1 MVGGEAVTAP
11 LNSSFPLDGGRVGDG
26 GARADLTGNGAGGVD
41 AASRARSGA
50 AGANTPTKPP
60 VEGEGFDVYAARA
73 QFPILSRTVN
83 GKPLVYLDSAASAQK
98 PRAVIDAMT
107 AAMEHSYANV
117 HRGLHTLANETTE
130 AFEAARETVARFLN
144 AESPD
149 QIVWTKG
156 GTEAINLVAAGIGQ
170 SIRPG
175 DEIVVTQMEHHANIV
190 PWHMLRER
198 GAVLRWAPVLDDG
211 ALDMAAL
218 AELIGPQTRLVAV
231 THMSNVLG
239 TVNDVRAVADLAHAA
254 GALILVDGC
263 QGAVHCS
270 PDVQALGSD
279 FYVFTG
285 HKLFGPTG
293 IGGLYGKRAAL
304 EALPPYQGGG
314 EMIAT
319 VTEDAVTYAG
329 LPHRFEAG
337 TPPILEVLGLGAA
350 IEWMNQFDAD
360 AVRAHELALME
371 RVRARLDGRSW
382 LTEIGTAAGKG
393 AIFTFT
399 VEGAHAHDIAQVMD
413 RYGVAVRAGLH
424 CAEPLSRRFG
434 LTSSARASFA
444 LYNTPEDADAFADAL
459 IKAREFFA

>member
-1 MVGGEAVTAP
+1 MA
-11 LNSSFPLDGGRVGDG
+11 DGTT
-26 GARADLTGNGAGGVD
+26 LT
-41 AASRARSGA
+41 R
-50 AGANTPTKPP
+50 
-60 VEGEGFDVYAARA
+60 FDPYAARA

-98 PRAVIDAMT
+98 PRAVIDALT
-107 AAMEHSYANV
+107 AAMEGSYANV

-130 AFEAARETVARFLN
+130 AFEAARESVARFLN
-144 AESPD
+144 AESAE
-149 QIVWTKG
+149 QIIWTKG
-156 GTEAINLVAAGIGQ
+156 GTEAINLVAAGLGH
-170 SIRPG
+170 SLNPG
-175 DEIVVTQMEHHANIV
+175 DEIIVTQMEHHANIV
-190 PWHMLRER
+190 PWHMLRQSR
-198 GAVLRWAPVLDDG
+198 GVVLKWAPVLDDG
-211 ALDMAAL
+211 SLDMAAL
-218 AELIGPQTRLVAV
+218 PALIGPRTRLVAM

-239 TVNDVRAVADLAHAA
+239 TVNDVRAIADLAHAA
-254 GALILVDGC
+254 GALVLVDGC
-263 QGAVHCS
+263 QGAVHCAA
-270 PDVQALGSD
+270 DVQALDAD

-329 LPHRFEAG
+329 IPHRFEAG
-337 TPPILEVLGLGAA
+337 TPPILEAIGLGAA
-350 IEWMNQFDAD
+350 LEWLSTFDSA
-360 AVRAHELALME
+360 AVAAHEQALLAH
-371 RVRARLDGRSW
+371 VRTRLEGRNW
-382 LTEIGTAAGKG
+382 LTEIGTAEGKG

-424 CAEPLSRRFG
+424 CAEPLSKRFG

-444 LYNTPEDADAFADAL
+444 LYNTTEDADAFVDAL

>member
-1 MVGGEAVTAP
+1 MAGGETLTIPPPSGEGDREAVE
-11 LNSSFPLDGGRVGDG
+11 GR
-26 GARADLTGNGAGGVD
+26 LL
-41 AASRARSGA
+41 RARFD
-50 AGANTPTKPP
+50 TPPP
-60 VEGEGFDVYAARA
+60 SFGWSPSPGGGGMPAFDPYAARA

-98 PRAVIDAMT
+98 PRAVIDALT
-107 AAMEHSYANV
+107 AAMEHAYANV

-130 AFEAARETVARFLN
+130 AFEAARETMARFLN

-149 QIVWTKG
+149 QIIWTKG
-156 GTEAINLVAAGIGQ
+156 GTEAINLVAAGLGQ

-198 GAVLRWAPVLDDG
+198 FGAVLKWAPVLDDG
-211 ALDMAAL
+211 SLDMAAL
-218 AELIGPQTRLVAV
+218 AALIGPRTRLVAV

-239 TVNDVRAVADLAHAA
+239 TVNDVRAIADLAHAA
-254 GALILVDGC
+254 GALVLVDGC

-270 PDVQALGSD
+270 PDVQALDAD

-304 EALPPYQGGG
+304 EALPPWQGGG

-319 VTEDAVTYAG
+319 VTENAVTYAG

-337 TPPILEVLGLGAA
+337 TPPILEVIGLGVA
-350 IEWMNQFDAD
+350 ITWMQQFDAD
-360 AVRAHELALME
+360 AVRAHEQALMD
-371 RVRARLDGRSW
+371 RVRERLEGRNW
-382 LTEIGTAAGKG
+382 LTEIGTARGKG

-399 VEGAHAHDIAQVMD
+399 VDGAHAHDIAQVMD

-434 LTSSARASFA
+434 ITSSARASFA
-444 LYNTPEDADAFADAL
+444 LYNTLEDADAFADAL